1 MDYRGA
7 KMNLTL
13 QVVNP
18 ETPDR
23 LRDVHREADQ
33 KVVDEL
39 RDKINKLENKLEE
52 MKTENERLEAWVK
65 SEKRTYRLQYFGP
78 GGHM

>member
-1 MDYRGA
+1 MS
-7 KMNLTL
+7 TIL
-13 QVVNP
+13 QAVNP
-18 ETPDR
+18 EMPDR
-23 LRDVHREADQ
+23 LRDVQRDADQ

-39 RDKINKLENKLEE
+39 RDKISRLEDRLEE

-65 SEKRTYRLQYFGP
+65 SEKRTYRLQYYGP

>member
-1 MDYRGA
+1 M
-7 KMNLTL
+7 K
-13 QVVNP
+13 P
-18 ETPDR
+18 ETPDK
-23 LRDVHREADQ
+23 LRDAQREADQ

-39 RDKINKLENKLEE
+39 KDKISKLENKLEE